1 MVLYYLRALANQQ
14 IQWPPLLLVP
24 LLSPVV
30 LGLLTNQL
38 FPLLLLNLLLRLS
51 LVPQQVQRLQRLRL
65 NLGRLAHLLH
75 QLNHLLLPYQLL
87 H

>member
-1 MVLYYLRALANQQ
+1 MVLYYLKALANKQ
-14 IQWPPLLLVP
+14 IPWPPLLLVP

-51 LVPQQVQRLQRLRL
+51 LVLQQVLRLQRLLL
-65 NLGRLAHLLH
+65 NRGHLAHLPR
-75 QLNHLLLPYQLL
+75 QLNH
-87 H
+87 

>member
-1 MVLYYLRALANQQ
+1 MVLCYLRALANQQ

-30 LGLLTNQL
+30 LGFLTNQL

-65 NLGRLAHLLH
+65 NLGHLAHLQH
-75 QLNHLLLPYQLL
+75 PLNHSRRPYQLL

>member
-1 MVLYYLRALANQQ
+1 MVLYYLVALANQQ
-14 IQWPPLLLVP
+14 IRWPPLLQVP

-65 NLGRLAHLLH
+65 NQGHLAHLPH
-75 QLNHLLLPYQLL
+75 QLNH
-87 H
+87 